1 MYKVYQDVKIN
12 HIWVPRHLSG
22 HTKLNV
28 KYESIAVTFPHHRV
42 TKMKPSVT
50 CHVSGVTRLSATNT
64 VCVPTAFLRQ
74 PSCSFL
80 YLLMTYVSL
89 LIRPQSLVKSQHNS
103 TYSTC
108 IRFHFSILS
117 RELATFHK
125 TEETMKRVSNTILVF
140 LKIPQISLSLYS
152 IHYNFIL
159 EEAAEAFSS
168 IIQNVIRQPS
178 LLKKT

>member
-50 CHVSGVTRLSATNT
+50 CHVSRVTRLSATDT

-74 PSCSFL
+74 PSCSGFL

-89 LIRPQSLVKSQHNS
+89 LIRPRSLVKSQHNF
-103 TYSTC
+103 TC
-108 IRFHFSILS
+108 NTSIRFFQNNEGCLITFCIMELNASAASSSIKLQC
-117 RELATFHK
+117 
-125 TEETMKRVSNTILVF
+125 I
-140 LKIPQISLSLYS
+140 LYS
-152 IHYNFIL
+152 DNDICGILRNTNIVLETRFIV
-159 EEAAEAFSS
+159 SS
-168 IIQNVIRQPS
+168 V
-178 LLKKT
+178 L